1 MRQDVPNDDPAG
13 IFAGRSP
20 LVRLARPAQL
30 DPVVAPSVPPA
41 DPGYLSIPGGRAAA
55 FFHLPNADPAVVA
68 HEEATRSEIPAG
80 VGANINVYV
89 PATLGIDV
97 PVLAVY
103 GRFDEPFCAQ
113 GGGGSVADCADDAT
127 LYAAEAPFFSPA
139 ARLQTTVVPDAG
151 RRGPRAARPAASAD
165 PIPPPMTSISRFLVA
180 AVGAPVRTRECGTS
194 NLPMKAGPAVAPA
207 GSASD

>member
-1 MRQDVPNDDPAG
+1 
-13 IFAGRSP
+13 
-20 LVRLARPAQL
+20 
-30 DPVVAPSVPPA
+30 
-41 DPGYLSIPGGRAAA
+41 
-55 FFHLPNADPAVVA
+55 VVA

-127 LYAAEAPFFSPA
+127 LYAAEAPFFSPPHGCRPWSSPTRGVEA
-139 ARLQTTVVPDAG
+139 HAPRVG
-151 RRGPRAARPAASAD
+151 GERGPD
-165 PIPPPMTSISRFLVA
+165 T
-180 AVGAPVRTRECGTS
+180 
-194 NLPMKAGPAVAPA
+194 GPRRRRSA
-207 GSASD
+207 GSSWRLSARR